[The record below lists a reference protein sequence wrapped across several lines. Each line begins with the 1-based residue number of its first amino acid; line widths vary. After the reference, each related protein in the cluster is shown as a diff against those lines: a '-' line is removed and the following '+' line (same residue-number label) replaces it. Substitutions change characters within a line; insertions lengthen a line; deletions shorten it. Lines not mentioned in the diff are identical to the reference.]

1 MHDMDD
7 TQQQLS
13 ADEQQLRVLVW
24 LHYALGGITAVF
36 APFGAY
42 IVYLGWPLLY
52 PPEGTGAYRGP
63 QMFDPLLW
71 GAALVTLGTLWASMC
86 LMHGALLAYVGRC
99 IARRRRRKFSI
110 VFSLFDLTY
119 APLGTGLAIYALV
132 LLTRP
137 GVKELFK

>member
-1 MHDMDD
+1 MQPMGD
-7 TQQQLS
+7 TQHQES
-13 ADEQQLRVLVW
+13 ADEQQLRVLAW
-24 LHYALGGITAVF
+24 LHYALAGITALF

-63 QMFDPLLW
+63 PMFDPLLW
-71 GAALVTLGTLWASMC
+71 GAALVTLGTLWASIC
-86 LMHGALLAYVGRC
+86 VLHAALLAYVGRC
-99 IARRRRRKFSI
+99 IVRRRRRKFSI
-110 VFSLFDLTY
+110 VFSLCDLTY

-137 GVKELFK
+137 GVKALFK